1 MNTRRKEL
9 ADMIARDLQV
19 LPSYQEDPIARMSRA
34 LEKELSMSR
43 YSASFISPEMT
54 EGTEVDLTGLDC
66 VHYQDKEYWIE
77 EGHFEVQDENGNLSF
92 EDEKG
97 EEVEPKLVRAIP

>member
-1 MNTRRKEL
+1 MKDL
-9 ADMIARDLQV
+9 AHSIAQDMKV
-19 LPSYQEDPIARMSRA
+19 LHGYQDDPIARMTRA

-43 YSASFISPEMT
+43 YSASFISPEMR